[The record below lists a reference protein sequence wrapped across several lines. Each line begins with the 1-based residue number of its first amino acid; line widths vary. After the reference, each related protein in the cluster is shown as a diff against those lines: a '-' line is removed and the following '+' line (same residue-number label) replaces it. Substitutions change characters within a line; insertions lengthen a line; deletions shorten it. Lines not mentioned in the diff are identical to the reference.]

1 MSYILNIK
9 SHFNKIKIG
18 ERMVLFLFISY
29 NIIIKKKSV
38 MQMIWN
44 GQIWNIMHEECP

>member
-29 NIIIKKKSV
+29 NIIIKKKISNANDLKWSN
-38 MQMIWN
+38 MKYN
-44 GQIWNIMHEECP
+44 A